1 MTNIYTKDKIIYL
14 QEPNKMST
22 DIRWESH
29 ETYQQGKTWL
39 GGGPELG
46 VNDGWSVCGIQCRPP

>member
-46 VNDGWSVCGIQCRPP
+46 VNDG